1 MFAYFHMCL
10 YPSNKI
16 INFFIHEN
24 VLDAVKGTVTEVT
37 PLAKEDLK
45 VHLNLA
51 IKSLI
56 SISQFYNPL

>member
-24 VLDAVKGTVTEVT
+24 VLDAVKGTVTEVST
-37 PLAKEDLK
+37 CKGRFK
-45 VHLNLA
+45 NYVQINLTW
-51 IKSLI
+51 
-56 SISQFYNPL
+56 Q